1 MIGRIKGGRFPP
13 SHHPSRSL
21 WLLVPSKQRRLGS
34 SEGPALVQPALLCC
48 LSFYSLLLVP
58 SFAPRGFSPG
68 TPVFPSP
75 QKPAFPNSNSTRNQV
90 DEEPLCGCATSK
102 SLFIYLFIYYAFKT
116 SVLRRRFLMSQ
127 GGWGEGQR
135 QRAGQDGKGIERKR
149 LLLFLFG
156 YSAGVSADETRER
169 NSNPQ

>member
-1 MIGRIKGGRFPP
+1 MGDFLLPITPRAPFGYAC
-13 SHHPSRSL
+13 HPNRDDWAVVRVLHWYS
-21 WLLVPSKQRRLGS
+21 
-34 SEGPALVQPALLCC
+34 QPYFVVCLFTVCC
-48 LSFYSLLLVP
+48 W
-58 SFAPRGFSPG
+58 FSPLLRE
-68 TPVFPSP
+68 VFLRVLRFSP
-75 QKPAFPNSNSTRNQV
+75 LVKTNISKFQFDRNQV

-149 LLLFLFG
+149 LLLFLLG